1 MRPLLTCGLLTRSH
15 LSFANLIRKSQIA
28 IRKFREPLA
37 LSFELKQNKGKEFF
51 AGMTET
57 TAKTR
62 TRCRDIMTS
71 NVTTATRDL
80 TLKHVA
86 VLMRDGDMGSV
97 PVVEDGK
104 LVGIVTDR
112 DIVVRS
118 IADGKDAASSVAEA
132 MTTDIFSVKPDDFAF
147 EAIRLMGD
155 KQVRR
160 VPVVDSEGLLVGII
174 AMADIALEMEDE
186 KEIAETLEEIS
197 SGSGFWNKK

>member
-1 MRPLLTCGLLTRSH
+1 
-15 LSFANLIRKSQIA
+15 
-28 IRKFREPLA
+28 
-37 LSFELKQNKGKEFF
+37 
-51 AGMTET
+51 MTESA
-57 TAKTR
+57 AKSR
-62 TRCRDIMTS
+62 VRCRDIMTS
-71 NVTTATRDL
+71 SVKTATREH
-80 TLKHVA
+80 TLKDVA
-86 VLMRDGDMGSV
+86 ALMRDGDMGSV
-97 PVVEDGK
+97 PVVEYGK

-118 IADGKDAASSVAEA
+118 IADGRDASTSVTEA
-132 MTTDIFSVKPDDFAF
+132 MTTDIFAVKPDDFVF

-160 VPVVDSEGLLVGII
+160 VPVVDNDGLLVGII